1 MKNIKN
7 YLASQLIPLFG
18 ILIILSSCKK
28 ESTQVAEKATL
39 DSKNLSKG
47 IEKSKVVDLE
57 HGIAKSLAKIY
68 AGNHGFKK
76 ALENLCLKQKHG
88 DYYTR
93 LSELF
98 TENNVQKLA
107 SSNQIESITSLVK

>member
-7 YLASQLIPLFG
+7 YLASQLIPLIG

-28 ESTQVAEKATL
+28 ESAQVTDKATF

-47 IEKSKVVDLE
+47 IDKSKVLDLE
-57 HGIAKSLAKIY
+57 HSIAKSLAKIY
-68 AGNHGFKK
+68 AGNPDFKK

-93 LSELF
+93 LSEIF
-98 TENNVQKLA
+98 TENSLQKLA
-107 SSNQIESITSLVK
+107 SPDQLKVSLL